1 MIGVQSSSGVAASP
15 DCDLKQLMTHI
26 ELTVLPA
33 LNLVNRKLDK
43 KSEKQLLATQQH
55 VSTPTCICFRSTSS
69 ELQRVSSAHR
79 NLSSCLG
86 AAIQLPR

>member
-1 MIGVQSSSGVAASP
+1 MIGVQSSSGVAAST
-15 DCDLKQLMTHI
+15 DCDVKQLMTHI

-55 VSTPTCICFRSTSS
+55 VSTALHNCFYVALTAYTFEVVRY
-69 ELQRVSSAHR
+69 
-79 NLSSCLG
+79 C
-86 AAIQLPR
+86 